1 VIASESH
8 MKRLAS
14 PQPLLL
20 IMDSDEVARNLYS
33 RWFFSE
39 GFGVMCAGGREGL
52 LYVLRRESPA
62 LIVSELQVR
71 DLSIADLVKRLDSSE
86 LTRLIPVLVLTAQP
100 HLMNAL
106 SRSERERLAMLPKY
120 CDFRLLG
127 QWVRQL
133 TYSTL

>member
-1 VIASESH
+1 
-8 MKRLAS
+8 MKRLS
-14 PQPLLL
+14 SSQPLLL
-20 IMDSDEVARNLYS
+20 IMDSDEVARDLYS

-52 LYVLRRESPA
+52 RYVLRREAPA

-71 DLSIADLVKRLDSSE
+71 DLSISDLVKRLDSSE

-106 SRSERERLAMLPKY
+106 SRADRERLAILPKY
-120 CDFRLLG
+120 CDFGLLG